1 MILARSISLKR
12 KQVALL
18 ICGIVFFLLCNFPAN
33 AQITVTTAQN
43 LSFGAFFQGNTGG
56 TVTIFHDGSRS
67 ATGGVILANIG
78 GFTFLPAIFEVEA
91 PVGTVIAI
99 QNGPD
104 VTLTGNNG
112 GAMTLSVGSSS
123 TGSPFTTTVAPPGR
137 TQVSIGA
144 TLTVGSPA
152 ANPSGTYNG
161 SLSVTFIQQ

>member
-18 ICGIVFFLLCNFPAN
+18 ICGIVFLLLSNLPAN

-43 LSFGAFFQGNTGG
+43 LSFGAFFQGNIGG
-56 TVTIFHDGSRS
+56 TVTISHNSSRS

-91 PVGTVIAI
+91 PVGTVITI
-99 QNGPD
+99 QNGSD

-112 GAMTLSVGSSS
+112 GSMTLSVGSSS